1 MELPQLIQ
9 ELQGGSQEAFR
20 QLVETYQRR
29 VYNTVLAIVQHPED
43 AEDVSQEVFVQ
54 VYQSIGSFGG
64 ELKLTPWIYR
74 IATTKAL
81 QAYRKRR
88 ARKRFAF
95 LTSLFGTGEDD
106 AQEDRMHPVDFEHP
120 GVKLEQRERAKVL
133 FGAISQLPEQQKVA
147 FTLHRVEGLSYQEIA
162 EVMQTSL
169 SSVESLLHRA
179 KQNLRKRLAHYYR
192 EDF

>member
-1 MELPQLIQ
+1 MELPQLIR
-9 ELQGGSQEAFR
+9 ELQLGSQEAFR
-20 QLVETYQRR
+20 QLVETYQSR
-29 VYNTVLAIVQHPED
+29 VYNTVLAIVQHPEE

-54 VYQSIGSFGG
+54 IYQSMGSFGG
-64 ELKLTPWIYR
+64 EMKLTAWIYR

-95 LTSLFGTGEDD
+95 LTSLFSPGEDEAYD
-106 AQEDRMHPVDFEHP
+106 DQLHPADFEHP
-120 GVKLEQRERAKVL
+120 GVKLEQQERAKVL
-133 FGAISQLPEQQKVA
+133 FNAISRLPEQQKVA
-147 FTLHRVEGLSYQEIA
+147 FTLHRIEGLTYQEIA

-179 KQNLRKRLAHYYR
+179 KQNLRKWLAQYYQ
-192 EDF
+192 EDP